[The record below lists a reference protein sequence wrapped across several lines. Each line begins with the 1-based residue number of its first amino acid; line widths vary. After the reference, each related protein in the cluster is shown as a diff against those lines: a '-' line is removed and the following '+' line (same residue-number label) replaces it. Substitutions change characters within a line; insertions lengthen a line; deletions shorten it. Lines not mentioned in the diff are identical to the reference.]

1 MEAQI
6 ENQEKKFWQ
15 SANFWIIL
23 TTGVI
28 GGFFVG
34 FPREAVSAGIG
45 ALFALVYSGAILR
58 DAFADLKFD
67 WKKAIGD
74 KNWWNYLAGIIV
86 MLIPSIPLEVF
97 DQLAEIAAAA
107 LGGNWQGVLVGVFGL
122 LTILYHI
129 FIKKEPV
136 PKRPGQGR

>member
-1 MEAQI
+1 MEVQI

-15 SANFWIIL
+15 SSNFWIIL
-23 TTGVI
+23 MTGVI

-34 FPREAVSAGIG
+34 FPREAVSDGI
-45 ALFALVYSGAILR
+45 AAIFVLIYSGAIMR
-58 DAFADLKFD
+58 DAFSTMKFD

-74 KNWWNYLAGIIV
+74 KNWWNYLSGIVVSILP
-86 MLIPSIPLEVF
+86 LIPVEVF
-97 DQLAEIAAAA
+97 QQLADIAQHAI
-107 LGGNWQGVLVGVFGL
+107 GGNWQGVLVGVFGL

-136 PKRPGQGR
+136 PNRPGQGR

>member
-1 MEAQI
+1 MES
-6 ENQEKKFWQ
+6 NTEKKFWQ

-23 TTGVI
+23 TTGVL

-34 FPREAVSAGIG
+34 FPSEAAGNAIN

-58 DAFADLKFD
+58 DAFSDLKFD

-74 KNWWNYLAGIIV
+74 KNWWNYLAGIVISIISV
-86 MLIPSIPLEVF
+86 IPLEVF
-97 DQLAEIAAAA
+97 QQLAEIATAAI
-107 LGGNWQGVLVGVFGL
+107 GGNWQGVMVGVFGL

-129 FIKKEPV
+129 FVKKE
-136 PKRPGQGR
+136 RPALG